1 MDWQEY
7 IGDYYL
13 ALRAHLLKNEVETI
27 ALSRRRLSSKVRLY
41 NLGRATAAVV
51 AALAACAAAWQ
62 FGLSL

>member
-27 ALSRRRLSSKVRLY
+27 ALSRRRLRGKVRLY
-41 NLGRATAAVV
+41 NLGRAAAAV
-51 AALAACAAAWQ
+51 AALSACAAAWQ